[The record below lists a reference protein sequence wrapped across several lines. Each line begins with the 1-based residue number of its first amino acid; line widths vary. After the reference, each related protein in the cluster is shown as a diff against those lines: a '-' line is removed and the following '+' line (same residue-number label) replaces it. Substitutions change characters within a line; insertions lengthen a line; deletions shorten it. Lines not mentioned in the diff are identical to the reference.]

1 MALTPDQVQR
11 VQFDPPRAGH
21 NGYSEHEVDAFLDLV
36 EATLRGTA
44 RLTPADVRDVVFAA
58 PALFR
63 RGYDAAQVDA
73 FLDEVQRELARRAE
87 AARDTW
93 LAVGRDLRAV
103 RLPRATPPERSYAA
117 SDVDALLERAATALD
132 GGGDLSAGQIAGA
145 NLAPGSAVPGYLA
158 DAVDEL
164 LAEVQQELQRRDR

>member
-1 MALTPDQVQR
+1 MTLTPQQVQR
-11 VQFDPPRAGH
+11 VRFDPPQAGH

-36 EATLRGTA
+36 EATLRGEA
-44 RLTPADVRDVVFAA
+44 RLTPADVRDVVFSPSAR
-58 PALFR
+58 FR

-87 AARDTW
+87 AAAEAW
-93 LAVGRDLRAV
+93 PVGGSDLRAV

-117 SDVDALLERAATALD
+117 SDVDALLERAAAALD
-132 GGGDLSAGQIAGA
+132 GGGGLSAGQ
-145 NLAPGSAVPGYLA
+145 LAAIRLTPGSAVPGYLA

-164 LAEVQQELQRRDR
+164 LAAVQRELQRRDG